1 MSYIHLKNTVHIC
14 ILGHLYQEEVAT
26 PGAVG
31 ESTEK
36 DDVQALITKTMNQCK
51 DDKSTDR
58 EIEERLARLK
68 DVDPS

>member
-1 MSYIHLKNTVHIC
+1 MD
-14 ILGHLYQEEVAT
+14 T